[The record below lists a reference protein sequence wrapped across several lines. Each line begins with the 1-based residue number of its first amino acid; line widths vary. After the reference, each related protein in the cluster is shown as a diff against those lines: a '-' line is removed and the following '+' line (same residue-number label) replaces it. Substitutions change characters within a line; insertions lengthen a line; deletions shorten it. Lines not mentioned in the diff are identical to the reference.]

1 MVKLVQLCISLF
13 MYRFGICW
21 LIRRSVS
28 DFRWRNDLAPYES
41 ECTTFW
47 RVDRHNCFH
56 GFAWRIEYN
65 SQRIDA
71 VLNNYK
77 ETSIKAAERARRG
90 KAITSIH
97 PEKYQVG
104 EIFTGGIKKITRQK
118 LKLNV
123 NKYLWKSRA
132 DKSNRQTFW
141 EKFIHTGQ
149 REKYFSKNNS
159 KRSRTMEWNY
169 GVNTMLLSDF
179 L

>member
-1 MVKLVQLCISLF
+1 MGYVDSLEDPPATIIGGMTLNHMKVGVQH
-13 MYRFGICW
+13 FGE
-21 LIRRSVS
+21 LS
-28 DFRWRNDLAPYES
+28 DTIASMALHDGSRN
-41 ECTTFW
+41 
-47 RVDRHNCFH
+47 R
-56 GFAWRIEYN
+56 
-65 SQRIDA
+65 RIDA

-104 EIFTGGIKKITRQK
+104 EIFTGGIKKITWQK

-159 KRSRTMEWNY
+159 KTSQN
-169 GVNTMLLSDF
+169 L
-179 L
+179 